1 MTTQPPG
8 TLHPGMRIRLDDHA
22 LLQVPSVHLSP
33 ALRAPMSVP
42 SPLLEGEA
50 PEGRMV
56 LRSPRTVLRGE
67 HLRDARWM
75 ADRETE

>member
-1 MTTQPPG
+1 MQSPG
-8 TLHPGMRIRLDDHA
+8 NLHPGMRIRLDDHA

-56 LRSPRTVLRGE
+56 SHSPCTVLRGE